1 MFGLEKK
8 KPKKKTV
15 RKVSSGAKK
24 NVDKKSIVKK
34 TSAKNIVKKE
44 AVKPKKGAL
53 KVGGK
58 YFDSPQEVSAYYKA
72 EGEKVK
78 KAMKQFKIEQ
88 AEGYLSLSKTSL
100 MRVLSQKKKLG
111 DIAQDLEEH
120 KSVLS
125 NKITDLDSQK
135 EKGEVHKRH
144 VERFVNKMK
153 SLERETKKLLDTK
166 EELIHREAELIAEM
180 KEMAKIAQRDLD
192 LTDVVTANEL
202 AKFEMS
208 KEAVLVRAKELLSE
222 EANKLFAD
230 NTLLDRLDEKAV
242 KRISELNNQ
251 LAQIHGAKKETIKKR
266 HILEISE
273 NETAEK
279 LAQSEAK
286 VKKLEEKYQALL
298 KK

>member
-1 MFGLEKK
+1 MFGFEKK
-8 KPKKKTV
+8 KPRKKTV
-15 RKVSSGAKK
+15 KKVSSGAKK
-24 NVDKKSIVKK
+24 KVSEKISQSKVKVSKKP
-34 TSAKNIVKKE
+34 
-44 AVKPKKGAL
+44 VKPKKGAL

-78 KAMKQFKIEQ
+78 KAVKQFKVDQ
-88 AEGYLSLSKTSL
+88 AEGYLSVSKTNL
-100 MRVLSQKKKLG
+100 MKVLSQKNKLG
-111 DIAQDLEEH
+111 VIAQDLEEH
-120 KSVLS
+120 KTVLN
-125 NKITDLDSQK
+125 NKITELDSQK

-153 SLERETKKLLDTK
+153 ALETEAKRLLDTR
-166 EELIHREAELIAEM
+166 EELIHREAELIQEM
-180 KEMAKIAQRDLD
+180 KDMAKVAQRDLD

-208 KEAVLVRAKELLSE
+208 KDAVLVQAKELLSE
-222 EANKLFAD
+222 EVNKLFAD
-230 NTLLDRLDEKAV
+230 NTLLDRLDEKAIR
-242 KRISELNNQ
+242 RISELNNQ
-251 LAQIHGAKKETIKKR
+251 LAQIHGAKKETLKKR

-286 VKKLEEKYQALL
+286 VKKLEEKYQTLL